1 MFKKLKAKFLGLNI
15 VVNYRKIL
23 PYVKPY
29 WGRALIAVL
38 ITIPIGSMDAVIAW
52 ALKPYMDVVMVEKNT
67 GGASTF
73 LIPILIIVFSSIQ
86 SLLTYTATYLNTWVG
101 QKVAM
106 DVKKTLFGKLMRY
119 NASFFD
125 KNTSGDIIFR
135 FNNDVDSACS
145 GLLNNMKLFTTR
157 LFSSISL
164 ICVLFYN
171 SWQLAIVATLI
182 LLGALFPLTRVRKK
196 IKGLM
201 DKSVFSGSAVMTHF
215 NETYSGNRI
224 ISSYNLYEYQNK
236 RFCDT
241 LDSVFSIGMKMV
253 QRTGMLSPLMHFIVS
268 FGIAAVIWLGSY
280 LIVTAQITS
289 GSFVSFIAALI
300 MLYNPIKSIGN
311 NFNSVQMALMAME
324 RVFTNLEKV
333 PEIMNCKNPKILS
346 KPINLISP

>member
-1 MFKKLKAKFLGLNI
+1 MFKKLKAKFLGLNV

-125 KNTSGDIIFR
+125 KIRFTSSTK
-135 FNNDVDSACS
+135 SA
-145 GLLNNMKLFTTR
+145 
-157 LFSSISL
+157 
-164 ICVLFYN
+164 
-171 SWQLAIVATLI
+171 
-182 LLGALFPLTRVRKK
+182 
-196 IKGLM
+196 
-201 DKSVFSGSAVMTHF
+201 
-215 NETYSGNRI
+215 
-224 ISSYNLYEYQNK
+224 
-236 RFCDT
+236 
-241 LDSVFSIGMKMV
+241 
-253 QRTGMLSPLMHFIVS
+253 
-268 FGIAAVIWLGSY
+268 
-280 LIVTAQITS
+280 
-289 GSFVSFIAALI
+289 
-300 MLYNPIKSIGN
+300 
-311 NFNSVQMALMAME
+311 
-324 RVFTNLEKV
+324 
-333 PEIMNCKNPKILS
+333 
-346 KPINLISP
+346 